1 MAENADDIELEDLD
15 RERETQRA
23 NEEEETS
30 FTDDRPGDESI
41 LIIDESN
48 PVFTRVDGDDVR
60 RNNEEMRNADR
71 DLGRDI
77 GVMRR
82 HIIHDMKQFLKKGL
96 GITINKGDGPNSTI
110 IYDKV
115 RFTTDKDNKI
125 NGATYKGKKILIL
138 RGGELRYSTDKTKA
152 PLVNEFKEL
161 LRKADAEHRKTPTP
175 IAEKRAGV
183 DLPQNVMNNIIGDVN
198 ERIDSEIDRRF
209 DEVSSSTEITANEL
223 RELRGTLYAREDPIE
238 GIEGVEPNEERI
250 KAIGIEMDH
259 WKKESDKAKAEGK
272 DNKALLYDAMRKAAE
287 LKADKIRLK
296 LSQKLVSEE
305 VVSMMEEATDN
316 NDLTRLERF
325 KKWARE
331 NVVGV
336 SAIVISVA
344 GIVTAAVM
352 GARNTVKK
360 GGKALGKFAKGV
372 SKVFKKLG
380 LLFSALGTLLSKMI
394 LAGSQGLLWLSQNL
408 WVLFLMIAYLIYNEY
423 RRK

>member
-1 MAENADDIELEDLD
+1 MAENADDIELKDLD
-15 RERETQRA
+15 RERETQQA
-23 NEEEETS
+23 NEEDETS
-30 FTDDRPGDESI
+30 FTDDRRPGDESI
-41 LIIDESN
+41 LIIDGSN
-48 PVFTRVDGDDVR
+48 PVFTRVDDDGPSTSEIPNAR
-60 RNNEEMRNADR
+60 RDA
-71 DLGRDI
+71 

-110 IYDKV
+110 IYDKL
-115 RFTTDKDNKI
+115 RFTTNKDNKI

-138 RGGELRYSTDKTKA
+138 KDGEIRYSTDRTKA

-161 LRKADAEHRKTPTP
+161 LKRAYAEHQKTPTP

-183 DLPQNVMNNIIGDVN
+183 DLPQNVMNNIIVDVN
-198 ERIDSEIDRRF
+198 DRIDSEIDRRF
-209 DEVSSSTEITANEL
+209 DEISSSTEITANEL

-238 GIEGVEPNEERI
+238 GVDSSEERI

-259 WKKESDKAKAEGK
+259 WKKESGKAKAEGK
-272 DNKALLYDAMRKAAE
+272 NNKALLYDAMSKAAE

-296 LSQKLVSEE
+296 LNQKPVSEE
-305 VVSMMEEATDN
+305 VVSMMEDATDAD
-316 NDLTRLERF
+316 DLTRLEKF

-380 LLFSALGTLLSKMI
+380 PLFSALGTLLSKMI

-408 WVLFLMIAYLIYNEY
+408 WVLFLMIAYFIYNEY